1 MIKRTS
7 VLGVDFVGLINIA
20 KQQNKTVDK
29 EYRLYYNK
37 DTGEPI
43 EYSMEK
49 LSGDY
54 ITVTKEQYAA
64 GRHDVL
70 VKNKALVSIEDV
82 RYIRKLIPGSS
93 GTACHESNVLLV
105 DNESTTRWK
114 IKGVYISND

>member
-105 DNESTTRWK
+105 DKESTTRWK